1 MSVAVVQA
9 VENIAGLLLF
19 QERLH
24 HHIKVYIVVKEDGE
38 QEGAQWEAWG
48 GGGEE
53 RGGGGEGRGRGGE
66 GEGYGRGRDMGRGGE
81 GEGEGEGRGGGGV
94 WDGGDHY
101 TLHNNFSVR

>member
-24 HHIKVYIVVKEDGE
+24 HHIKVYTVVKEDGE

-48 GGGEE
+48 GGG
-53 RGGGGEGRGRGGE
+53 GGGG
-66 GEGYGRGRDMGRGGE
+66 
-81 GEGEGEGRGGGGV
+81 GRGGGGGG
-94 WDGGDHY
+94 DGGLLY
-101 TLHNNFSVR
+101 FAL